1 MSRRLQEN
9 LIAGAFVALFVG
21 VIVMSL
27 DFGPRARMIPLPLA
41 IFGLVL
47 TLIQIVWQNVRSTDE
62 LHMELIQVEAP
73 AGLKAAVGEAPAA
86 PRDERPSWQ
95 RQVGAL
101 LIIAALLGLVLA
113 LGPVPAVFVFTW
125 GYFLLSRHYSWL
137 RGLIYTAIFTGIV
150 YWLFFVALEIQPYHG
165 LLEPL
170 MERLK

>member
-1 MSRRLQEN
+1 MSRRLQDN
-9 LIAGAFVALFVG
+9 LMAAAFLAVFIG

-47 TLIQIVWQNVRSTDE
+47 TVIQIVWQNTRSTDE
-62 LHMELIQVEAP
+62 LHMELIQVDAP
-73 AGLKAAVGEAPAA
+73 PIVQAAAEEVPPKT
-86 PRDERPSWQ
+86 PRKGSEWR
-95 RQVGAL
+95 REV
-101 LIIAALLGLVLA
+101 AALAMIGILLVLVLA

-125 GYFLLSRHYSWL
+125 GYFLLSRHYSWA
-137 RGLIYTAIFTGIV
+137 RGLIYTAIFTGTI

-170 MERLK
+170 VERLK